1 MDAPASTDVFYFKG
15 FCLDRRGGGLY
26 RVDDRGG
33 FVPVAIRPRA
43 LDVLGVLVDRH
54 GRLVSKD
61 DIIAAVWPET
71 VVEESNLT
79 VQIAALRRVL
89 DRGRSEGSSI
99 QTVVGRGYRFVATV
113 TRREADG
120 NPGAAAAARVER
132 PPLSIVV
139 LPFVNLS
146 NDPEQEYLADG
157 ITDDLTTD
165 LSRVDGSFVIACSTA
180 FTYKGKSTDVKQ
192 VGRELGVR
200 YVLEGSVRRTGELVR
215 INAQLIDADSGAHLW
230 ADRFE
235 VDRANLAKGEREV
248 TARLARILSIEIVEA
263 AARRIDRES
272 LVDPDA
278 RDLVIKGRAWH
289 NRPTSASMRRE
300 RQHAFERALEI
311 DPRSEDAKIGLA
323 SVLVQN
329 CLDGFTSTV
338 EEARAEQLLLDVLEN
353 NPNRAE
359 AREAMGRLRRF
370 QNRLTES
377 RIELEM
383 AIAIDPNFA
392 QAIFQLGIA
401 LIYLGQP
408 EATISLFEKERRLNP
423 REPNIWRRHHWLAT
437 SYLLLGQVDQAI
449 DLLRQALASNPRIF
463 YVHLHLASALALT
476 GDLDGARAALAEA
489 IKLRPE
495 VDSLAG
501 LRRWRSWGNARY
513 WELCDK
519 TLHAGL
525 RRAGMPD
532 K

>member
-1 MDAPASTDVFYFKG
+1 M
-15 FCLDRRGGGLY
+15 
-26 RVDDRGG
+26 RV
-33 FVPVAIRPRA
+33 
-43 LDVLGVLVDRH
+43 
-54 GRLVSKD
+54 
-61 DIIAAVWPET
+61 T
-71 VVEESNLT
+71 
-79 VQIAALRRVL
+79 
-89 DRGRSEGSSI
+89 SS
-99 QTVVGRGYRFVATV
+99 
-113 TRREADG
+113 
-120 NPGAAAAARVER
+120 
-132 PPLSIVV
+132 S
-139 LPFVNLS
+139 
-146 NDPEQEYLADG
+146 
-157 ITDDLTTD
+157 
-165 LSRVDGSFVIACSTA
+165 
-180 FTYKGKSTDVKQ
+180 
-192 VGRELGVR
+192 
-200 YVLEGSVRRTGELVR
+200 
-215 INAQLIDADSGAHLW
+215 
-230 ADRFE
+230 
-235 VDRANLAKGEREV
+235 KGERG
-248 TARLARILSIEIVEA
+248 TTDRLPHRCG
-263 AARRIDRES
+263 ES
-272 LVDPDA
+272 VST
-278 RDLVIKGRAWH
+278 H
-289 NRPTSASMRRE
+289 
-300 RQHAFERALEI
+300 FERALEI
-311 DPRSEDAKIGLA
+311 DPHSEDAKIGLA
-323 SVLVQN
+323 SVLAQN

-383 AIAIDPNFA
+383 AIALDPNFA

-437 SYLLLGQVDQAI
+437 SYLLLGQVDRAI

-476 GDLDGARAALAEA
+476 GDLDGAKAALAEA

-513 WELCDK
+513 CELCEK

-532 K
+532 E